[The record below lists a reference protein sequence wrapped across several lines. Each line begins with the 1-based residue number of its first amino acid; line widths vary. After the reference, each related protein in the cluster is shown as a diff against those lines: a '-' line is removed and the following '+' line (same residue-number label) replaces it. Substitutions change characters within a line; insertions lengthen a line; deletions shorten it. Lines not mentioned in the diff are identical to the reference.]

1 MRRMKMGVA
10 LALVPLSI
18 SRAASTSEFVD
29 VAWQVGI
36 RFQHVSGAQGER
48 HMPETYG
55 SGVAFL
61 DFDADGFLD
70 LYWVN
75 SGSLVDSG
83 STQVATNALYRNS
96 GDGAFVDRT
105 EACRVGDTGYGM
117 GVAVGDYDGDGDL
130 DVYVTN
136 YGPNVLYRNETE
148 AEGRRFRPVTDAA
161 GVADD
166 GWSTS
171 AAFCDV
177 DEDGYLDLYVANYL
191 EYSIADYPSCKVDG
205 TNLLIYCDPRRFAP
219 QRDRFFHNMGPAGRW
234 TFEDR
239 TEATGLAQD
248 VGKELGV
255 IFFDG
260 DLDGDQDLYLACD
273 LTPNLLFLNEDG
285 VFRETGLASGTSLN
299 DEGEL
304 EAGMGVDVADVD
316 EDGLPEIF
324 VTNFQWQ
331 SNTMYRNLGGGFF
344 LDATAALGLEGASM
358 PYLGFGT
365 GFIDYDNDGDMD
377 LFVANG
383 HVDGNVEQYD
393 AASRYEQPNQLFENR
408 GDGRFSEVE
417 TGQGGLGSTDVS
429 RGTAFG
435 DYDNDGDMDIAVS
448 NSNGRSQLLQNQGG
462 HNNHWLG
469 LQLLRGKSNRDAL
482 GARVTVEFG
491 HRQTHQ
497 QVRRARS
504 YLSSSDARLLF
515 GLGSKDEVDSVKIE
529 WPDGTVQMLG
539 RTKADR
545 YLVVHASDGQ
555 NP

>member
-1 MRRMKMGVA
+1 MRRLLMGVT
-10 LALVPLSI
+10 LALLPLWM
-18 SRAASTSEFVD
+18 SRAESMAEFVD
-29 VAWQVGI
+29 VARQAGI
-36 RFQHVSGAQGER
+36 HFQHVSGAQGER
-48 HMPETYG
+48 LLPETYG

-61 DFDADGFLD
+61 DYDADGFLD

-75 SGSLVDSG
+75 SGTLGDSG
-83 STQVATNALYRNS
+83 FVQVARNALYRNS
-96 GDGAFVDRT
+96 GDGTFVDRT
-105 EACRVGDTGYGM
+105 KACRVGDTGYGM

-130 DVYVTN
+130 DMYVTN
-136 YGPNVLYRNETE
+136 YGPNVLYRNESGG
-148 AEGRRFRPVTDAA
+148 EGPRFRTVTDAA

-166 GWSTS
+166 GWGTS

-191 EYSIADYPSCKVDG
+191 DYSLTDHPSCTVDG
-205 TNLLIYCDPRRFAP
+205 TNLLIYCDPRQFAP
-219 QRDRFFHNMGPAGRW
+219 QRDRFFRNLGPAQGW
-234 TFEDR
+234 TFEDHI
-239 TEATGLAQD
+239 EAAGLAQN

-255 IFFDG
+255 IFFDS

-285 VFRETGLASGTSLN
+285 VFHETGLASGTSLN

-344 LDATAALGLEGASM
+344 LDATAAFGLEGASM

-393 AASRYEQPNQLFENR
+393 AASRYQQPNQLFENR

-417 TGQGGLGSTDVS
+417 TEGLGPTDVS
-429 RGTAFG
+429 RGAAFG

-448 NSNGRSQLLQNQGG
+448 NSNGRSHLLRNQGG

-469 LQLLRGKSNRDAL
+469 MQLRGGRSNRDAL

-491 HRQTHQ
+491 DRRTHQ
-497 QVRRARS
+497 QVRRARG

-515 GLGSKDEVDSVKIE
+515 GLGSRDAVDSVTIE
-529 WPDGTVQMLG
+529 WPDGTMQILG

-545 YLVVHASDGQ
+545 YLLVVHPSDSQ
-555 NP
+555 AP